1 MISFSVK
8 ADIAGLS
15 RRLDDLARK
24 QLPYATSLA
33 LNAVAR
39 QAVQAERQA
48 MRSQLDRPSPFT
60 LRGVTMLPAR
70 KESPTAWVYILPI
83 QAHYLAPSVIGGP
96 QVLVGQNRA
105 VLAPKNVR
113 LDAYGNVPRGL
124 LAALKARPDIFI
136 GPVTFAD
143 GHTVNGVWQLPPG
156 ERKGGRTGRGIT
168 GGRRKGWKLLI
179 RFADPVELKA
189 RYRWGEATA
198 QAVKI
203 FPMELRAALTKA
215 LATAR

>member
-1 MISFSVK
+1 MIGFSVK
-8 ADIAGLS
+8 PDLQAFYRS
-15 RRLDDLARK
+15 LDLLQKK
-24 QLPYATSLA
+24 QLPFATALA

-39 QAVQAERQA
+39 QAVTAERAA
-48 MRSQLDRPSPFT
+48 MKSSLDRPSPFT

-70 KESPTAWVYILPI
+70 KDSPTAWVYILPI
-83 QAHYLAPSVIGGP
+83 QARYLAPSIVGGA
-96 QVLVGQNRA
+96 QVLNQNRA

-136 GPVTFAD
+136 GEVTFAD
-143 GHTVNGVWQLPPG
+143 GRKVNGVWQLPPG

-179 RFADPVELKA
+179 RFADPSDIKP
-189 RYRWGEATA
+189 RYPWGEATG
-198 QAVKI
+198 QAVKA
-203 FPMELRAALTKA
+203 FPAELRNAMARA
-215 LATAR
+215 MATAR